1 MLLGDSWAE
10 EAGSYMSSFC
20 KGASFVNMGIG
31 GTTAEQWGAAGG
43 GTPCTKDGAEAACCM
58 DGWSPDLGDHARTCK
73 ASDAFAYGSGFT
85 HVWVSVGMND
95 FHYSDCNPN
104 LNRIKADVLRTINN
118 VRAAAPAAVQIVLTG
133 YCQPLRSICQEN
145 ESNGPESFASFQA
158 AIGAAVAEAGEGV
171 TFVDSL
177 GACGGSATAWSSKT
191 YLKDAYHLNRNGY
204 CATWTMPEVQLALG
218 CQRATYDCGDGAAAS
233 PPSPSPPSVLLPPPS
248 PSPPPPTPPPPSPFV
263 SGVPP
268 AVRISGL
275 SGKYGR
281 RTEGVYVLHP
291 RTYRG
296 RPRYQ
301 RHDNKGRRWS
311 LYVRRNGM
319 WVLDFNKVSQSW
331 SGTVAYSEEQP
342 GRTVLTADWI
352 DFEGLS
358 VQAVEQHEAEALVH
372 KMADAGKVE
381 TEGGDDDDDDEAT
394 LDDSDEAEHGELV
407 TVAMPASVSTL
418 DDSDE
423 AEHGELVTVAM
434 PASVSNAGNTLA
446 HPATKGSGTG
456 ESAIP
461 LFAIIVLVVLAVAIA
476 AVMITLYVCFCR
488 NSKILAV
495 GHADK
500 TASIAG
506 AGRTRGVAM
515 VVVDGDNGEPPLPQ
529 V

>member
-1 MLLGDSWAE
+1 
-10 EAGSYMSSFC
+10 
-20 KGASFVNMGIG
+20 
-31 GTTAEQWGAAGG
+31 
-43 GTPCTKDGAEAACCM
+43 
-58 DGWSPDLGDHARTCK
+58 
-73 ASDAFAYGSGFT
+73 
-85 HVWVSVGMND
+85 
-95 FHYSDCNPN
+95 
-104 LNRIKADVLRTINN
+104 
-118 VRAAAPAAVQIVLTG
+118 
-133 YCQPLRSICQEN
+133 
-145 ESNGPESFASFQA
+145 
-158 AIGAAVAEAGEGV
+158 
-171 TFVDSL
+171 
-177 GACGGSATAWSSKT
+177 
-191 YLKDAYHLNRNGY
+191 
-204 CATWTMPEVQLALG
+204 
-218 CQRATYDCGDGAAAS
+218 
-233 PPSPSPPSVLLPPPS
+233 
-248 PSPPPPTPPPPSPFV
+248 
-263 SGVPP
+263 
-268 AVRISGL
+268 
-275 SGKYGR
+275 
-281 RTEGVYVLHP
+281 
-291 RTYRG
+291 
-296 RPRYQ
+296 
-301 RHDNKGRRWS
+301 
-311 LYVRRNGM
+311 M

-407 TVAMPASVSTL
+407 TVAMPASVSN
-418 DDSDE
+418 
-423 AEHGELVTVAM
+423 V
-434 PASVSNAGNTLA
+434 GNTLA

-506 AGRTRGVAM
+506 AGRTRGVAT